1 VFDPLLLP
9 ALRAFSEFAAG
20 MLPAR
25 ERILRFRIEIGR
37 LASWPCA
44 SIRQANCDSV
54 FSSPMLQAIPASLPI
69 AFGIVLAT
77 LPLMAVPLTL
87 TSRGAIRVLV

>member
-1 VFDPLLLP
+1 
-9 ALRAFSEFAAG
+9 
-20 MLPAR
+20 
-25 ERILRFRIEIGR
+25 
-37 LASWPCA
+37 
-44 SIRQANCDSV
+44 
-54 FSSPMLQAIPASLPI
+54 MLQAIPASLPI